1 MRSALL
7 AIALV
12 ASLTL
17 PAHAADAPSPAPA
30 PTLRVPYER
39 YTLANGLTVILYED
53 HTLPLVAI
61 NLWFRVGSKEEAP
74 RRTGFAHLFE
84 HLMFMGTHNVPDG
97 KFDEILEGEGA
108 QNNAMTSN
116 DFTAYHELGPSH
128 LLETFL
134 WLEADRLA
142 TLPDAMTEKKVALQ
156 REVVRNERRQSAE
169 NRPYGRVELVLP
181 ELLYPPGHPYR
192 HPVIGSHAD
201 LVAASV
207 ADVKEFFRAYYVPS
221 NASLVVAGDFKPAE
235 AKRLVEK
242 WFGWL
247 PRAKTPAHAW
257 AAPVRLT
264 KNARATLDDAVELD
278 GITMA
283 WHAPPAVGPGAAEHE
298 VLAALLGG
306 GRGSRLVRR
315 LVYERKV
322 ASEVEA
328 RVDEG
333 LLGSQLTVVAVA
345 APGHRAPEVEAAIRE
360 ELRALTTTAPPT
372 EREVA
377 RARAYVET
385 RRLEHLDSPLEIALA
400 LNEWEHRLGDPG
412 ALERLDLARY
422 AKIGASDVAW
432 AAWSTLT
439 QPDATVIV
447 RAKGARAVSSAGKA
461 STATEAS
468 RAR

>member
-1 MRSALL
+1 MRSALIAITL
-7 AIALV
+7 AALV
-12 ASLTL
+12 AL
-17 PAHAADAPSPAPA
+17 PARAADA

-39 YTLANGLTVILYED
+39 YTLPNGLTVILYED
-53 HTLPLVAI
+53 HTLPIVAI
-61 NLWFRVGSKEEAP
+61 NLWFRVGSKEEPA

-84 HLMFMGTHNVPDG
+84 HLMFMGTKNVPDG

-169 NRPYGRVELVLP
+169 NRPYGQVELVLP
-181 ELLYPPGHPYR
+181 ELMYPPGHPYR

-207 ADVKEFFRAYYVPS
+207 ADVKAFFRSYYVPA

-235 AKRLVEK
+235 ARRLVEK

-247 PRAKTPAHAW
+247 PRAQAPAHSW
-257 AAPVRLT
+257 AAPARLT
-264 KNARATLDDAVELD
+264 KNARVVVDDAVELD

-283 WHAPPAVGPGAAEHE
+283 WHAPPAAGPGSAAHD

-306 GRGSRLVRR
+306 GRASRLSRR

-328 RVDEG
+328 RVEEG
-333 LLGSQLTVVAVA
+333 LLGSQLEVVAIA
-345 APGHRAPEVEAAIRE
+345 APGQRAAAVEAAIRE

-385 RRLEHLDSPLEIALA
+385 RRLEHLDSPLEVALA

-422 AKIGASDVAW
+422 AKIGPSDVAW

-439 QPDATVIV
+439 QPDATVVV
-447 RAKGARAVSSAGKA
+447 RARGARAASSAGKA
-461 STATEAS
+461 SSTKEAS